1 MKLLIPLALSFAVS
15 ACPGREELP
24 RNMLGAAQ
32 AQSAQASA
40 LDRTLARELHFAAGS
55 TTMAQDEINGF
66 DDFLQNT
73 EKRIRELKVI
83 LWLPPEAS
91 AVETDLVR
99 ARVGHMVELLRAHKI
114 PYEILT
120 LESPYYEDSQ
130 GSLLAILEP

>member
-24 RNMLGAAQ
+24 RNMLGVAQ
-32 AQSAQASA
+32 AQTTEAAV
-40 LDRTLARELHFAAGS
+40 LDQTLARELHFAAGS
-55 TTMAQDEINGF
+55 AVMIQDEINGL

-91 AVETDLVR
+91 SVEMDLVQ
-99 ARVGHMVELLRAHKI
+99 ARVSHMIELLRAHEI

-130 GSLLAILEP
+130 GSLLAVLEP